1 MSESEGVKFQEDEG
15 KKNVVVVGRTSI
27 MELMRDQK
35 HKAGF
40 SFIAE
45 ESHMDLGERT
55 VINVTAGNFM
65 YIKYIFLS
73 EAGCKNH

>member
-1 MSESEGVKFQEDEG
+1 
-15 KKNVVVVGRTSI
+15 